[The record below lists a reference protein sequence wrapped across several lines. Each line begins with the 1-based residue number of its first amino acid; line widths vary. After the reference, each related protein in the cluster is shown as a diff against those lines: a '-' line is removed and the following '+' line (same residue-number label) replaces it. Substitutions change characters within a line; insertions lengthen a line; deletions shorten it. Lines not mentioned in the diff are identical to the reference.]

1 MASTKALLK
10 IQAGTSSGDTLS
22 IDQGICRL
30 VGRHLSEG
38 ETAMIDRDGNRAL
51 GGAAKN
57 IIKQHLEKPE
67 EKAQE
72 PAIDDAEP
80 TSTFERGAD
89 IILGDTA
96 ISRVHAMIF
105 FDSTGIGVIDLA
117 STNGTFVNDKQVNS
131 TRVKE
136 AGVIRIGNSEL
147 VVHFQ

>member
-80 TSTFERGAD
+80 T
-89 IILGDTA
+89 
-96 ISRVHAMIF
+96 
-105 FDSTGIGVIDLA
+105 
-117 STNGTFVNDKQVNS
+117 
-131 TRVKE
+131 
-136 AGVIRIGNSEL
+136 
-147 VVHFQ
+147 

>member
-1 MASTKALLK
+1 
-10 IQAGTSSGDTLS
+10 
-22 IDQGICRL
+22 
-30 VGRHLSEG
+30 
-38 ETAMIDRDGNRAL
+38 
-51 GGAAKN
+51 
-57 IIKQHLEKPE
+57 LEKPE

>member
-1 MASTKALLK
+1 MAASKAHLM
-10 IQAGTSSGDTLS
+10 IQAGEGSGDTLS
-22 IDQGICRL
+22 IDQGLCRL

-57 IIKQHLEKPE
+57 ILKQHLERPE
-67 EKAQE
+67 ENQE
-72 PAIDDAEP
+72 NAIDDAEP

-96 ISRVHAMIF
+96 TSRVHAMIF
-105 FDSTGIGVIDLA
+105 YDSSGVGVIDLA

-131 TRVKE
+131 TRVHEK
-136 AGVIRIGNSEL
+136 GIIRIGNTEL
-147 VVHFQ
+147 VISFK